1 MFPKKNFFENRSEG
15 VHSFYVMD
23 YTDVDNNIT
32 KHLDK
37 EFSLS
42 GLESWDI
49 MILHY
54 LGLDHIG
61 FNYFISVFLIFIY

>member
-1 MFPKKNFFENRSEG
+1 MFPEKNFFLNRSTG

-23 YTDVDNNIT
+23 YTEVDNNIT
-32 KHLDK
+32 KHLNN

-42 GLESWDI
+42 GLKSWDI

-61 FNYFISVFLIFIY
+61 LKFLIFINKLKKK